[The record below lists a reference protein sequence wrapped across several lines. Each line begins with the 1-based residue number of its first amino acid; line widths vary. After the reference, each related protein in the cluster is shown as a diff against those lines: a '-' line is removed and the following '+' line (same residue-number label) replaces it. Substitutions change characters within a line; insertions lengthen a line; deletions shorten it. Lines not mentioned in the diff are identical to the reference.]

1 MLRFVNF
8 IHDLTVVV
16 LCSFLFTS
24 VVVGA
29 ATVIFVLAVG

>member
-1 MLRFVNF
+1 MVKFVNL

-16 LCSFLFTS
+16 LCSFLFVS

-29 ATVIFVLAVG
+29 ATVIYILFD